1 MKRLLLLCLDKG
13 TWVLTQCPAIYS
25 RRCVVGYEA
34 KHPSKMNGAQ
44 WVDWHVMVI
53 SWWGEVRNRAPHCA
67 INDDEPWF
75 INIPK
80 NMAMTSSTNEDSD
93 DVDMEAWWRIW
104 VMGCKGGTCPPPP
117 PPTWLNG
124 WYSAVLLLLQILWRH
139 KPTTTNTNGFSLSYS
154 ASSSRSALQSSTNSA
169 TAALLKIT
177 TVELDETPLS
187 FQQKWKVDQP
197 IPSSGR

>member
-93 DVDMEAWWRIW
+93 DVDVEAWWQIW
-104 VMGCKGGTCPPPP
+104 VMGCKGGTCPPP
-117 PPTWLNG
+117 TWLKL
-124 WYSAVLLLLQILWRH
+124 WLQCKCYCYCRYSAC
-139 KPTTTNTNGFSLSYS
+139 S
-154 ASSSRSALQSSTNSA
+154 ASTDSA
-169 TAALLKIT
+169 TGTWLTLC
-177 TVELDETPLS
+177 L
-187 FQQKWKVDQP
+187 QC
-197 IPSSGR
+197 